1 LAEKLQN
8 NDTTPCFIAALIFD
22 AEEGAAPRPKAATA
36 DSVEIERADVAS
48 DRATQWTERAPKA
61 ASANSRE
68 PSPDLETAVRSGNVQ
83 DRTASFLVDPFSK
96 G

>member
-8 NDTTPCFIAALIFD
+8 TDTTPRFIAALIFD

-36 DSVEIERADVAS
+36 DSVEKRADVAS

-83 DRTASFLVDPFSK
+83 DRTASFLVDPLSK